1 MPQLKAVLNMIR
13 FWISGELL
21 TLYSDW
27 KILEFEEAEPLIIRK
42 NLWPHIYNYVIAKK
56 CSG

>member
-1 MPQLKAVLNMIR
+1 MIR

-42 NLWPHIYNYVIAKK
+42 NLRPHIYNYVIAKK